1 MNFKYFLGN
10 EKVKEQISYLINS
23 SRLPHAIIIEGEEGT
38 GKRTLAREIA
48 AALVCRGSEEAPC
61 YECSQ
66 CNKAVKGVHPDIYEY
81 SASGGARSF
90 HVDAVREI
98 INDVYMSPNEA
109 DYKVYIL
116 GNAHC
121 MNESA
126 QNAILKI
133 LEEPPSYAVFIL
145 TAVNKSMLLE
155 TVLSRAVTLSIG
167 GVDAQTG
174 AQYITE
180 QNPDIDYGSAYNA
193 VNALGG
199 NIGKAAESL
208 EGGRLKELTE
218 LANAIALGIIA
229 DNEYELLKTV
239 SAFGKNRQDMLSA
252 LSLLKIILRDAVSGG
267 EVLSGQS
274 ETVGILKNKLT
285 KSRLLNLFGTTESL
299 IEMADKNANAALLIT
314 KICYSLREAAG
325 R

>member
-48 AALVCRGSEEAPC
+48 AALVCRGSGEAPC

-121 MNESA
+121 MNERT
-126 QNAILKI
+126 
-133 LEEPPSYAVFIL
+133 P
-145 TAVNKSMLLE
+145 TC
-155 TVLSRAVTLSIG
+155 G
-167 GVDAQTG
+167 TG
-174 AQYITE
+174 
-180 QNPDIDYGSAYNA
+180 
-193 VNALGG
+193 
-199 NIGKAAESL
+199 
-208 EGGRLKELTE
+208 
-218 LANAIALGIIA
+218 
-229 DNEYELLKTV
+229 
-239 SAFGKNRQDMLSA
+239 
-252 LSLLKIILRDAVSGG
+252 
-267 EVLSGQS
+267 
-274 ETVGILKNKLT
+274 
-285 KSRLLNLFGTTESL
+285 
-299 IEMADKNANAALLIT
+299 
-314 KICYSLREAAG
+314 C
-325 R
+325 

>member
-1 MNFKYFLGN
+1 MNFRYFIGN
-10 EKVKEQISYLINS
+10 EKVKEQISYLISS

-38 GKRTLAREIA
+38 GKRTFAREIA
-48 AALVCRGSEEAPC
+48 AALVCRGSGSVPC

-90 HVDAVREI
+90 HVDVVREI
-98 INDVYMSPNEA
+98 INDAYMSPNESE
-109 DYKVYIL
+109 YKVYIL

-155 TVLSRAVTLSIG
+155 TVLSRAVTLSVG
-167 GVDAQTG
+167 GVDARLG
-174 AQYITE
+174 ADYITE
-180 QNPDIDYGSAYNA
+180 KNPDIDYSSAYNA
-193 VNALGG
+193 VSALGG
-199 NIGKAAESL
+199 NIGKAAQSL
-208 EGGRLKELTE
+208 EGGKLREITD
-218 LANAIALGIIA
+218 LANGIALGIIA

-252 LSLLKIILRDAVSGG
+252 LNMLKTTLRDALTGG
-267 EVLSGQS
+267 ESLSGQN
-274 ETVGILKNKLT
+274 ETVGQLKNKLT
-285 KSRLLNLFGTTESL
+285 KSRLLDLFCTTEGL
-299 IEMADKNANAALLIT
+299 IEAADKNANAALLTT